1 MISKNLAIAAAI
13 LLLSG
18 AGAGQAFAQTANPPA
33 GQSTTQPATPDTG
46 AGNAAAPGAATPAG
60 TPDQNAAGTA
70 GAPAAA
76 APPPAA
82 PAPAAGGTGA
92 TTPKENP
99 YGLRQLWEGQNGHAD
114 WVARGV
120 MILLAL

>member
-1 MISKNLAIAAAI
+1 MISKNLVIAAAI
-13 LLLSG
+13 LFLSG
-18 AGAGQAFAQTANPPA
+18 AGAGGAFAQGANPPA
-33 GQSTTQPATPDTG
+33 GQTATQPATPDTG
-46 AGNAAAPGAATPAG
+46 TGNAAAPGATTPAG
-60 TPDQNAAGTA
+60 AADQNTA
-70 GAPAAA
+70 GGAAPNASPAAA

-92 TTPKENP
+92 TTVKENP

-120 MILLAL
+120 MIL